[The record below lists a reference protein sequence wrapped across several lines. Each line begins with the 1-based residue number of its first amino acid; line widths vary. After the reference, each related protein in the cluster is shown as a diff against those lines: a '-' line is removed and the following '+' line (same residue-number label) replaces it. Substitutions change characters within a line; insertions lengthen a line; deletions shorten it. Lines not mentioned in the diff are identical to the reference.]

1 MSGVANLERPNP
13 ERGEAALALGGE
25 MLALRPSF
33 GALVAAE
40 AELGPLFDLVERAA
54 DGKLSLAD
62 LVALFWHCL
71 VDREAVSREA
81 LGEAVVAVGL
91 AKVTPVLKAVLQQI
105 LAGK

>member
-1 MSGVANLERPNP
+1 MSAGAANPA
-13 ERGEAALALGGE
+13 RGEAVLDLGGE
-25 MLALRPSF
+25 RLALRPSF

-40 AELGPLFDLVERAA
+40 QELGPLFDLVERAA

-71 VDREAVSREA
+71 VDRDALSREA
-81 LGEAVVAVGL
+81 LGEAIVAVGL
-91 AKVTPVLKAVLQQI
+91 AKVTPVLKAILQQI

>member
-1 MSGVANLERPNP
+1 MSAGAANPA
-13 ERGEAALALGGE
+13 RGEAALDLGGE
-25 MLALRPSF
+25 RLALRPSF

-40 AELGPLFDLVERAA
+40 QELGPLFDLVERAA

-71 VDREAVSREA
+71 VDRDALSREA
-81 LGEAVVAVGL
+81 LGEAIVAVGL
-91 AKVTPVLKAVLQQI
+91 AKVTPVLKAILQQI